1 MNRFLA
7 FGALLVALSFPM
19 SGAGAVIPILGLLI
33 ASMAPNV
40 FLAGMAMIV
49 FSVVRGLVK
58 HVPVA
63 ATVTVLITIVLGVNT
78 RLPSIIS
85 DVFDKNDL
93 RIERPLG
100 GAVGQPVHIETNT
113 SELWGR
119 RFPYVSV
126 APACY
131 GDGCFM
137 TSGFRGAYTGISRDY
152 WRENVVDTV
161 LAAGFSKAS
170 VKEKAPQVAVSEVRD
185 GDILSVTMELKD
197 ANGIHLAHFNG
208 RFRNGYP
215 LETKD
220 DGSGGKVSSPLGAV
234 QYLLHGNS
242 ASYWLS
248 RLTRPTIEPP
258 LHAFLKAASSLSH
271 PQAREPGN
279 ATPVA
284 LEILTEKLYEPVWI
298 IKNHDDGT
306 TKWADLTFDKSR
318 HDRCAQL
325 LKLEKAGTPLMQGW
339 FLFTADP
346 TGRKKARYTG
356 EVLCEAEALWFF
368 DYAAERG
375 KMTLTKYT
383 AAGDLV
389 YRISFDK
396 PAPIYGFAGHIM
408 SPTFR
413 EEAGYLNFDWWD
425 SNQAGSDR
433 HIKRS
438 MKVRLAEPGP
448 ASS

>member
-1 MNRFLA
+1 MNRLLA
-7 FGALLVALSFPM
+7 FGVLLVALSFPA

-33 ASMAPNV
+33 ALMSPNV
-40 FLAGMAMIV
+40 FLAGLAIIV

-58 HVPVA
+58 HTRA
-63 ATVTVLITIVLGVNT
+63 AAAVTALITILVGVNT

-85 DVFDKNDL
+85 DALDRNDL

-100 GAVGQPVHIETNT
+100 GAVGQPIHIEANT

-131 GDGCFM
+131 GDGCLM
-137 TSGFRGAYTGISRDY
+137 TRGFGSGYTGLSRDY

-161 LAAGFSKAS
+161 LAAGFSKALA
-170 VKEKAPQVAVSEVRD
+170 KEKAPQVAVSEMRD
-185 GDILSVTMELKD
+185 GDISSVTMELRD
-197 ANGIHLAHFNG
+197 ANGISLAHFNG

-220 DGSGGKVSSPLGAV
+220 DDGGGRVSSPLGVV

-248 RLTRPTIEPP
+248 RSTRPTVEPP
-258 LHAFLKAASSLSH
+258 LQAFLKAASSLSH
-271 PQAREPGN
+271 PQARELGN

-284 LEILTEKLYEPVWI
+284 LEIISEKIYEPVWI
-298 IKNHDDGT
+298 IKNHDDGI
-306 TKWADLTFDKSR
+306 TKWADLAFDKPR

-325 LKLEKAGTPLMQGW
+325 LRLEKAGTPLMQGW
-339 FLFTADP
+339 LLFTADL

-356 EVLCEAEALWFF
+356 DVLCEDEALWFF

-375 KMTLTKYT
+375 KVILTKYT

-396 PAPIYGFAGHIM
+396 PASIFGFAGHIM
-408 SPTFR
+408 SPTFK

-438 MKVRLAEPGP
+438 MKVRLAEPTRAP
-448 ASS
+448 S

>member
-1 MNRFLA
+1 MGRVLV
-7 FGALLVALSFPM
+7 FGSALIAVSIPM
-19 SGAGAVIPILGLLI
+19 AGAASVVPILGLLI
-33 ASMAPNV
+33 ASIAPNA
-40 FLAGMAMIV
+40 FLVGLAMVV
-49 FSVVRGLVK
+49 FSIARGLTK
-58 HVPVA
+58 HIAVA
-63 ATVTVLITIVLGVNT
+63 TFAAILVTMLLGLNT
-78 RLPSIIS
+78 RLPSVVLDALDRNQLQIS
-85 DVFDKNDL
+85 
-93 RIERPLG
+93 RPWS
-100 GAVGQPVHIETNT
+100 GAVGQPMHIETNT
-113 SELWGR
+113 PELWGR
-119 RFPYVSV
+119 RFPYASV

-137 TSGFRGAYTGISRDY
+137 TRGFRGPYTGISRDY

-170 VKEKAPQVAVSEVRD
+170 ANEKAPRLVVSESRGEDLAAVS
-185 GDILSVTMELKD
+185 IELKD
-197 ANGIHLAHFNG
+197 ESGVLLARFQG
-208 RFRNGYP
+208 TFRNGYS
-215 LETKD
+215 LESKD
-220 DGSGGKVSSPLGAV
+220 NGGGEHVSSPLGLL
-234 QYLLHGNS
+234 QYLMHGNS
-242 ASYWLS
+242 VSYWLS
-248 RLTRPTIEPP
+248 RSTRPAVEPP
-258 LHAFLKAASSLSH
+258 LETFLKTAASLSH

-284 LEILTEKLYEPVWI
+284 LEILSEKLYEPVWI
-298 IKNHDDGT
+298 IKNHDDGIT
-306 TKWADLTFDKSR
+306 RWAELTFDKPR

-325 LKLEKAGTPLMQGW
+325 LKLEKAGTSLMQGW

-375 KMTLTKYT
+375 KMILTKYT

-408 SPTFR
+408 SPTFK
-413 EEAGYLNFDWWD
+413 EEAGFLNFDWWD
-425 SNQAGSDR
+425 SNQAGNDR

-438 MKVRLAEPGP
+438 MKVRLAEPKAP
-448 ASS
+448 SS